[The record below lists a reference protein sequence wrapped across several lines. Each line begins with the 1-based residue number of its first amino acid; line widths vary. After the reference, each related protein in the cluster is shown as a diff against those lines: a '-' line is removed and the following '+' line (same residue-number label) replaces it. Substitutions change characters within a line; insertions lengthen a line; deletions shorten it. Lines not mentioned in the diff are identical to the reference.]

1 MSNTYLVN
9 WSDEGIDEAQ
19 EIVSETAKGAY
30 LQFIEENMHR
40 SVSVSVWS
48 EGEGSALDK
57 FDEHIVDEPDEV
69 ESEESNFQSDR
80 KIHVQSSKALE
91 DKMDELIG
99 LVRHIRLVLFSAS
112 FCVGLLLLAA
122 QLQK

>member
-9 WSDEGIDEAQ
+9 WSDGGIEEAQ
-19 EIVSETAKGAY
+19 EIVSETPKGAY
-30 LQFIEENMHR
+30 QQFVEENMHR

-80 KIHVQSSKALE
+80 KVQVQSSKALE

-99 LVRHIRLVLFSAS
+99 LVRSIKFVVVVA
-112 FCVGLLLLAA
+112 VVANGLLLFAA

>member
-9 WSDEGIDEAQ
+9 WSDEGKEEAQ
-19 EIVSETAKGAY
+19 GIVSETARGAY

-40 SVSVSVWS
+40 SISVSVWS

-57 FDEHIVDEPDEV
+57 FVEHIVDEPDEV
-69 ESEESNFQSDR
+69 ESEESNFQSEQ
-80 KIHVQSSKALE
+80 KIQVHSSKALE
-91 DKMDELIG
+91 DKMDELIS
-99 LVRHIRLVLFSAS
+99 LVRSIKFVVVVA
-112 FCVGLLLLAA
+112 VVANGLLLFAA

>member
-9 WSDEGIDEAQ
+9 WSDGGIEEAQ
-19 EIVSETAKGAY
+19 EIVSETPKGAY
-30 LQFIEENMHR
+30 QQFVEENMHR
-40 SVSVSVWS
+40 SISVSVWS

-57 FDEHIVDEPDEV
+57 FDEHIVNEPDEV
-69 ESEESNFQSDR
+69 ESEEPNFQSDR
-80 KIHVQSSKALE
+80 KVQVQSSKALE

-99 LVRHIRLVLFSAS
+99 LVRSIKFVVVVA
-112 FCVGLLLLAA
+112 VVANGLLLFAA

>member
-9 WSDEGIDEAQ
+9 WSDEGIEEAQ

-80 KIHVQSSKALE
+80 KIQLQSSKALE
-91 DKMDELIG
+91 DKMDELIDV
-99 LVRHIRLVLFSAS
+99 VRHIRFVVIGAMVIF
-112 FCVGLLLLAA
+112 GLLMFAA

>member
-80 KIHVQSSKALE
+80 KVQVQSSKALE

-99 LVRHIRLVLFSAS
+99 LVRSIKFVVVVA
-112 FCVGLLLLAA
+112 VVANGLLLFAA